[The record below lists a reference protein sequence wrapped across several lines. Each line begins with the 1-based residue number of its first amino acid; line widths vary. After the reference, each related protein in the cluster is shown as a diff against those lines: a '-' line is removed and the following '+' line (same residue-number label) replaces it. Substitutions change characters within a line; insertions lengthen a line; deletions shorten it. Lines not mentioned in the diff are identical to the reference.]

1 MAGEGFKALSDPTRR
16 RILELLRDG
25 DKTAGEL
32 AEHFDMTK
40 PSISHHL
47 ATLKAA
53 GLVDDERRGQNIV
66 YSLNTTVMQDLIGWF
81 MGFAHAGRASQAG
94 PAAHPAQSAQAAQAP
109 QPPQPAQPP
118 QPSPL
123 PQSKENQ

>member
-94 PAAHPAQSAQAAQAP
+94 PAAHPAQ
-109 QPPQPAQPP
+109 PAQPE
-118 QPSPL
+118 QPPTARPTPATL
-123 PQSKENQ
+123 APPAI